1 MPSIRSDLVGVIYLP
16 GGARLSAGDPVPPGE
31 VVGAHLIEGAEP
43 AETTAEAVE
52 PQPEPEAEPAE
63 ATVEAVEP
71 QPEPEAE
78 PAEAT
83 AEALEP
89 QPEPVAPRPA
99 TSRTRKRSSGRAR

>member
-1 MPSIRSDLVGVIYLP
+1 MPHIRSDLVGVIYLP

-43 AETTAEAVE
+43 AEATAEAV
-52 PQPEPEAEPAE
+52 
-63 ATVEAVEP
+63 
-71 QPEPEAE
+71 
-78 PAEAT
+78 
-83 AEALEP
+83 EP